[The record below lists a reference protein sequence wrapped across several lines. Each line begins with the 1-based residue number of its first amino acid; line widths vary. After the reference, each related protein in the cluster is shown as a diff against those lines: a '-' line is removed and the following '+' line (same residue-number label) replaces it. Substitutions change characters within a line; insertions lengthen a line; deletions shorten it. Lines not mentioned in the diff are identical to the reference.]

1 MVPGCPKNKFLAQIK
16 VMHVLHERPVC
27 FGFLE
32 KVYENALLMELKAR
46 GIKAAA
52 QYPIK
57 VKYKDQIVGEYFA
70 DLVVEN
76 QVIIELKTVDRIEK
90 IHEAQLLNYLK
101 ATGIKVGLLVNFKST
116 KADIKRLVLD
126 LPE

>member
-1 MVPGCPKNKFLAQIK
+1 MDLNELTYLINGAIFEVSRILGS
-16 VMHVLHERPVC
+16 
-27 FGFLE
+27 GFLE

-57 VKYKDQIVGEYFA
+57 VRYKDQIVGEYFA
-70 DLVVEN
+70 DLLVEDK
-76 QVIIELKTVDRIEK
+76 VIIELKTVDKIEK

-116 KADIKRLVLD
+116 KADIKRFVLD

>member
-1 MVPGCPKNKFLAQIK
+1 MNLNELTYLINGAIFEVSRILGP
-16 VMHVLHERPVC
+16 
-27 FGFLE
+27 GFLE

-57 VKYKDQIVGEYFA
+57 VRYKDQIVGEYFA
-70 DLVVEN
+70 DLLVEDK
-76 QVIIELKTVDRIEK
+76 VIIELKTVDKIEK

-116 KADIKRLVLD
+116 KADIKRFVLD

>member
-1 MVPGCPKNKFLAQIK
+1 MDLNALTYSINGAVFEVNRILGP
-16 VMHVLHERPVC
+16 
-27 FGFLE
+27 GFLE

-46 GIKAAA
+46 GIAAAA

-57 VKYKDQIVGEYFA
+57 VRYKDQIVGEYFA
-70 DLVVEN
+70 DLLVED
-76 QVIIELKTVDRIEK
+76 QVIIELKTINKIEK

-101 ATGIKVGLLVNFKST
+101 ATGINVGLLVNFKNT